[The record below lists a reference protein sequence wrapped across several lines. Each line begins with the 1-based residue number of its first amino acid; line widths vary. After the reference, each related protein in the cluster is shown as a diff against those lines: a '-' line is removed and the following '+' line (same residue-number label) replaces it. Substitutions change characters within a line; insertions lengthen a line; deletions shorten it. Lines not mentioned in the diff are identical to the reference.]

1 MKLSDIFKQY
11 IWLADTIYRAGNIT
25 LQELNDRWVKT
36 EISGGLP
43 MNRITFNR
51 HRISIEEIFGLCI
64 ECKRKSGYVYYID
77 NAEVL
82 KGNSVQKWILD
93 SFSVGN
99 LLSGNLSLKNR
110 ILLENIP
117 SGKIYLQS
125 VIDAMR
131 KGHKLRMSYQHFRKT
146 EGYTIIVEPYAV
158 KVFKQRWYL
167 VVNNPKYQSYT
178 VYAFDRI
185 VSLEE
190 TSETFHVS
198 EDFDAESVFKDSYGI
213 ICGTQTDVQ
222 RIRIR
227 AYYPLVDYLR
237 TLPWHS
243 SQKELCSTPE
253 YAEFEFRLRPTF
265 DFRQEILSQGN
276 EVEVLE
282 PLSFREEVA
291 KELKAAME
299 RYL

>member
-1 MKLSDIFKQY
+1 M
-11 IWLADTIYRAGNIT
+11 
-25 LQELNDRWVKT
+25 
-36 EISGGLP
+36 
-43 MNRITFNR
+43 
-51 HRISIEEIFGLCI
+51 
-64 ECKRKSGYVYYID
+64 
-77 NAEVL
+77 
-82 KGNSVQKWILD
+82 QKWILD
-93 SFSVGN
+93 SFSEGN

-117 SGKIYLQS
+117 SGKIYLQT

-131 KGHKLRMSYQHFRKT
+131 KGHKLRMNYRHFGKT
-146 EGYTIIVEPYAV
+146 EGYTLIVEPYAV

-167 VVNNPKYQSYT
+167 VVNNPKYKSYT

-190 TSETFHVS
+190 TSETFNVS
-198 EDFDAESVFKDSYGI
+198 ENFEAEEVFKDSYGI
-213 ICGTQTDVQ
+213 ICGTQTEVQ

-227 AYYPLVDYLR
+227 AYFPLVDYLR

-243 SQKELCSTPE
+243 SQKELCCTSE
-253 YAEFEFRLRPTF
+253 YADFEFHLRPTF

-276 EVEVLE
+276 EVEVLA
-282 PLSFREEVA
+282 PVSFREEVA
-291 KELKAAME
+291 KELRAAME